1 MLNKTTLIAA
11 ALLGS
16 VVAAPAM
23 AQTASTGASSFDG
36 FYGGAELG
44 YGKAKTSLDLTPS
57 KGAIVSGKA
66 SKSDVD
72 YGVYLGYGAVVGDN
86 IYLGAEA
93 NLGTGGGKAT
103 TSLANNTVKVNPGLH
118 YGVAALAGVV
128 IGDNNLLY
136 GKVGFERQKMK
147 VSLQDAQDKV
157 TEHGLV
163 FGAGYERMVTSNIS
177 LRGEVL
183 RVNYKHKDADFSTG
197 NLKLD
202 SKETRFSLGATMRF

>member
-23 AQTASTGASSFDG
+23 AQTSSSFDG
-36 FYGGAELG
+36 FYGGAEVG
-44 YGKAKTSLDLTPS
+44 YGKAKNSLDLTPS

-72 YGVYLGYGAVVGDN
+72 YGVFLGYGKVVSDN

-93 NLGTGGGKAT
+93 NLGTGGGKAS

-118 YGVAALAGVV
+118 YGVAARAGVV
-128 IGDNNLLY
+128 FGDDNLLY
-136 GKVGFERQKMK
+136 GKVGYERQKMK
-147 VSLQDAQDKV
+147 VSLQDAEDKV